1 MHPVLSRAQAFCEQ
15 FRLQLPILLAPM
27 AGACPPSLSIAVA
40 NAGSLGACGALL
52 MQPKTILDWAR
63 EVREGT
69 NGGFQLNLWVP
80 DPPPKR
86 DPEHEKQVREF
97 LAQWGPQVPAEA
109 GDATPPEFAA
119 QCEALLTAGP
129 PIVSSIMGLYPPEFV
144 SRLKARGIKWFA
156 NISTVAEALAAE
168 AAGAD
173 VVVAQGME
181 AGGHRGCFDAA
192 RAEREMVGLF
202 ALLPAVVDAVRIP
215 VVATGGIAD
224 GRGVAAALLLGAS
237 AAQIGTGFLR
247 CPEAKTHPAWADALA
262 VTAPEDTMVSRVF
275 SGRAGRSIA
284 TNYVRAATA
293 PDAPTPAPYP
303 VQRGLTA
310 AMRDSGG
317 KAGDAHRMQVW
328 AGQSARLA
336 RAEPAGELIHRLWR
350 DAEGLLVSR
359 S

>member
-1 MHPVLSRAQAFCEQ
+1 
-15 FRLQLPILLAPM
+15 
-27 AGACPPSLSIAVA
+27 
-40 NAGSLGACGALL
+40 
-52 MQPKTILDWAR
+52 MQPKAILDWAA
-63 EVREGT
+63 EVRDGT

-80 DPPPKR
+80 DPPPRR

-109 GDATPPEFAA
+109 GDATPPDFAA

-129 PIVSSIMGLYPPEFV
+129 PIVSSIMGLYPTEFI

-293 PDAPTPAPYP
+293 ADAPAPAPYP

-310 AMRDSGG
+310 AMRERGG

-336 RAEPAGELIHRLWR
+336 RAEPAGGLIHRIWR
-350 DAEGLLVSR
+350 DAEALLASR